1 MKAKVLSLL
10 TLVVFPACVSRA
22 PTDCELDKRAG
33 QYPSSFCDE
42 KDAKKDTPAPSV
54 SGSRS
59 LNPSRKPSIPIRE
72 EAQIARVWV
81 ADQKIDGGHWM
92 QGTWI
97 FVELEGSRWSGES
110 LSSNENAASEN
121 QLGSNPRPMSETK
134 PVSFPTPKEA
144 LPEKSSRG
152 RQ

>member
-1 MKAKVLSLL
+1 MKKQTLPFFVFFFLS
-10 TLVVFPACVSRA
+10 ACVSRA
-22 PTDCELDKRAG
+22 PTDCELDKRSG

-42 KDAKKDTPAPSV
+42 KDAKKDSPAPEV

-110 LSSNENAASEN
+110 LSSGENGASEN
-121 QLGSNPRPMSETK
+121 SLGSNPKPMSETK
-134 PVSFPTPKEA
+134 PTTFPTPKEA